1 MLKTKRGKLFKILAA
16 SALIIGLMTSCGASG
31 AAKEASEAYDRFS
44 IANDG
49 NYYNDSEE
57 FYEESTS
64 VMDETKTTD
73 SFKSG
78 DKTSAE
84 YEDKIIRTASI
95 NIDSTDAEKCYSTL
109 AAYAKQ
115 NGGREISVSKSS
127 DTYDSYDYINIEAE
141 LKISPDKLDDFI
153 ALAEKT
159 DKVTNSQISS
169 NDVTQEYY
177 DIKIRLETK
186 KEALKNYYDLLKK
199 AKTIEESLEV
209 QRYIADLTAEIESME
224 GMLRYYDSK
233 IDLSTIHLSIRQQV
247 KIHVGAEDNFEWD
260 SLSFSDFITLI
271 KNGFLSVVNFLWSLL
286 LWIIIVVIAVSPL
299 LLIAGIIIF
308 IVRRYRKKHPKKPK
322 ASKIKNVPP
331 YMPAYYPTIPTNIPQ
346 NTPAQIATT
355 DTADTQQAE
364 KAEKTD
370 K

>member
-159 DKVTNSQISS
+159 DSLRNT
-169 NDVTQEYY
+169 TTL
-177 DIKIRLETK
+177 RF
-186 KEALKNYYDLLKK
+186 ALKPRRKRSRII
-199 AKTIEESLEV
+199 TI
-209 QRYIADLTAEIESME
+209 
-224 GMLRYYDSK
+224 
-233 IDLSTIHLSIRQQV
+233 
-247 KIHVGAEDNFEWD
+247 
-260 SLSFSDFITLI
+260 FS
-271 KNGFLSVVNFLWSLL
+271 
-286 LWIIIVVIAVSPL
+286 
-299 LLIAGIIIF
+299 
-308 IVRRYRKKHPKKPK
+308 KKPRQLRNRLK
-322 ASKIKNVPP
+322 SSATLPISPP
-331 YMPAYYPTIPTNIPQ
+331 KSNPWRVC
-346 NTPAQIATT
+346 
-355 DTADTQQAE
+355 
-364 KAEKTD
+364 
-370 K
+370 